1 MTKTGIKR
9 APQPPAKTKAATP
22 PKPAAP
28 ALAPRAGAGNSA
40 FNTSTGTLCKL
51 QPIPK
56 EILAGL
62 DEDLRQPLQ
71 QVYSILC
78 SARTELVKHYY
89 ELGCVLAPVFE
100 KYKKGGVAAICQ
112 KLEEHDPH
120 AAGADAIY
128 HALRFAVNVP
138 LREAQTIFS
147 TKLPWGIVRRL
158 VTREDPAVRAELM
171 ARAINEKMTAET
183 FGAILASEYKV
194 ETPGT
199 AVAAPVRSGRPRAMP
214 KSMQAGVNKLS
225 ETTQRNNEFMIE
237 YTAAMKQCAGELQL
251 QPREEW
257 APELLPAAIKARQ
270 QLRDAQAI
278 IAQQIEVLD
287 EVIMEP
293 PAAASLPLAST
304 RPRRTAQA
312 GVSNG

>member
-1 MTKTGIKR
+1 MTKTGTKQ
-9 APQPPAKTKAATP
+9 APQPAAKAAAAV
-22 PKPAAP
+22 KRAP
-28 ALAPRAGAGNSA
+28 ALAPRTGAANSA
-40 FNTSTGTLCKL
+40 FSTSTGTLCKL

-56 EILAGL
+56 EIMDGL

-112 KLEEHDPH
+112 QLEKHDQH

-158 VTREDPAVRAELM
+158 ATREDPAVRAELM

-183 FGAILASEYKV
+183 FGAILASEYKL
-194 ETPGT
+194 ETPET
-199 AVAAPVRSGRPRAMP
+199 AIANQARTGRPRATP
-214 KSMQAGVNKLS
+214 KSMQAGVAKLC
-225 ETTQRNNEFMIE
+225 ETTQRSNEFMTE
-237 YTAAMKQCAGELQL
+237 YTAALSVCMDELQT

-257 APELLPAAIKARQ
+257 APELLPAAVKARQ
-270 QLRDAQAI
+270 QLQE
-278 IAQQIEVLD
+278 AQQIIAKQIAVLD
-287 EVIMEP
+287 RVITP
-293 PAAASLPLAST
+293 PEAASNLPLAST
-304 RPRRTAQA
+304 RPRRTTQA